1 MRQIAAMNKP
11 NAARV
16 DGYAHGLKLSAQGR
30 HAEAIE
36 HFELA
41 LGQCPDD
48 ARVLFALGNTAR
60 ALGLDQ
66 AAEEFFR
73 RVLAQDP
80 ARLEAL
86 VSLAN
91 LLRARG
97 QAQAAQML
105 LAPCL
110 LRNPDAPE
118 LWLALG
124 SALRDL
130 GDVTGAAAHFR
141 EALTRRP
148 DYAIALGNLADLLG
162 DAGDRREALALYDR
176 ALRSEPDNAQAR
188 LNRAMLHLDGG
199 NLTAGWRDYNA
210 RLKIAG
216 KAPIAEHTLSKWNGT
231 FTGQTRLLVTTEQ
244 GVGDQIMFASLIPE
258 LAARAAASD
267 ASIILEC
274 DPRLVPLFAR
284 SFRRVHVHAADLE
297 TKGGVTRARYGW
309 LKAAGGANAAVEQ
322 GSLPRLLRTS
332 LESFPSPHSFLT
344 PDALETAR
352 WGGFLAGAGRG
363 PFIGLCWRSSKMGGE
378 RGLQYAPR
386 AAWAAFVAQL
396 PGTLLS
402 LQYDAT
408 SDEVEELARLSGRTI
423 LVPPG
428 LDQKH
433 ELDRT
438 LALVSSLDAIVS
450 APTAVSWLA
459 AGAGVDTYKVLYNS
473 SWTSF
478 GQTFEPFAP
487 SCLCMTPEMPGDWTR
502 TFAKTLSSIKER
514 L

>member
-1 MRQIAAMNKP
+1 MKKSTAVHAD
-11 NAARV
+11 AY
-16 DGYAHGLKLSAQGR
+16 GHGLKLSALGR
-30 HAEAIE
+30 HVEAIAQYE
-36 HFELA
+36 MA
-41 LGQCPDD
+41 LEQCPDD
-48 ARVLFALGNTAR
+48 PRVLFALGNTAR
-60 ALGLDQ
+60 ALGLDLP
-66 AAEEFFR
+66 AEEFFR

-80 ARLEAL
+80 TRLEAL

-97 QAQAAQML
+97 QARAAQML
-105 LAPCL
+105 LAPAL
-110 LRNPDAPE
+110 SRNSDTPE
-118 LWLALG
+118 LWVALG

-130 GDVTGAAAHFR
+130 GDTTSAATHFR

-162 DAGDRREALALYDR
+162 DAGDRNSALALYDR
-176 ALRSEPDNAQAR
+176 ALRSEPANAQAR

-199 NLTAGWRDYNA
+199 NLKAGWRDYEA
-210 RLKIAG
+210 RLKIVG
-216 KAPIAEHTLSKWNGT
+216 KAPVADHTLAKWQGV
-231 FTGQTRLLVTTEQ
+231 FTSQTRLLVTTEQ
-244 GVGDQIMFASLIPE
+244 GVGDQVMFASLIPE
-258 LAARAAASD
+258 LAARAGASD
-267 ASIILEC
+267 ASIVLEC
-274 DPRLVPLFAR
+274 DPRLAALFAR

-297 TKGGVTRARYGW
+297 TRGGITRARYRW
-309 LKAAGGANAAVEQ
+309 LRAMGGANAAIEL
-322 GSLPRLLRTS
+322 GSVARLLRAG
-332 LESFPSPHSFLT
+332 LERFPTPHSFLE

-363 PFIGLCWRSSKMGGE
+363 PFIGLCWRSSKMAGE
-378 RGLQYAPR
+378 RALQYAPR
-386 AAWAAFVAQL
+386 EAWAAFLAQL

-408 SDEVEELARLSGRTI
+408 KDEVETLERLSGRAI
-423 LVPPG
+423 LVPPN

-438 LALVSSLDAIVS
+438 LALVASLDAVIS
-450 APTAVSWLA
+450 APTAVAWLA
-459 AGAGVDTYKVLYNS
+459 AGAGVDTYKVLYNR

-487 SCLCMTPEMPGDWTR
+487 SCLCMMPEQSGDWTA
-502 TFAKTLSSIKER
+502 TFAKTLALIKAR